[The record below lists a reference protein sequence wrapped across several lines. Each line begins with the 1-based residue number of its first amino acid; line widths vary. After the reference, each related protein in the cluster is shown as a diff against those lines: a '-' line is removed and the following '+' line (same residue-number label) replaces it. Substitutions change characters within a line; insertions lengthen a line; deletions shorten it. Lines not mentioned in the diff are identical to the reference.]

1 MPGFN
6 YTAIDRNGK
15 RVRSSLDA
23 SSIETA
29 KSSLRGAGYTILD
42 IKEQTTLNRDIEIP
56 FLGKP
61 KAKDMAVFCRQFV
74 SILRAGVSVASVLA
88 MLGQQ
93 TSNKK
98 LRAAIREMQADVE
111 KGEALATSMRRH
123 PKIFPAILV
132 NMVSAGEAS
141 GNLEESFRQMELYFE
156 RSKRTKGKVTSA
168 MIYPCVLIVV
178 MIIVLIVMMTKIIP
192 NFLKTFEDM
201 DAELPKLTQG
211 VMAVCEWFKSW
222 WWVPLLVL
230 AALIVGGVLFHRTD
244 KGKHFFGW
252 LARKTPVVGNLTV
265 KTACATFCRTVT
277 GDISVTSGYKLYGM
291 DSSAKADYTTAPTGK
306 IVGKVTGTVAPT
318 YETPKVTTTDGD
330 TYDRYVAIPGTEA
343 DGNTPNLSF
352 HHFNISVTGYRFE
365 LAAPECAL
373 FFIGKFQGDEAAKK
387 YLTSLGFTLKD
398 ENGKQLGEA
407 NYEFTAGK
415 VFPDMPADGEESDSE
430 VVCSGDAYLFEAYLM
445 RSFNKNDTAAYRTK
459 ISATAQATFDNGGKQ
474 DSEPKLWSFEDAW
487 TNPGELDSAQKDIL
501 DKFLKALNIPNP

>member
-74 SILRAGVSVASVLA
+74 SILRAGVSVASVLS

-111 KGEALATSMRRH
+111 KGESLASSMRRH

-132 NMVSAGEAS
+132 NMVAAGESS
-141 GNLEESFRQMELYFE
+141 GNLEESFRQMELYFD
-156 RSKRTKGKVTSA
+156 RSKRTKSKVTSA

-178 MIIVLIVMMTKIIP
+178 MIVVLIVMMTKIIP

-201 DAELPKLTQG
+201 DADLPKITLG

-230 AALIVGGVLFHRTD
+230 LALIVGGVLFHRTD

-265 KTACATFCRTVT
+265 KTACATFCRTMEVLIGSGLTLTDSMDLAASNMGNIYYLEAIRDARGMVAEGTPLRESLVRTGIFPPMVSNLVGVGEET
-277 GDISVTSGYKLYGM
+277 GDLQSMMGKV
-291 DSSAKADYTTAPTGK
+291 ADY
-306 IVGKVTGTVAPT
+306 
-318 YETPKVTTTDGD
+318 
-330 TYDRYVAIPGTEA
+330 YDEEV
-343 DGNTPNLSF
+343 
-352 HHFNISVTGYRFE
+352 
-365 LAAPECAL
+365 
-373 FFIGKFQGDEAAKK
+373 DEATKKLLNLMEPAIIIFMAVFVVIIVLAIYLPMINMTKAFDK
-387 YLTSLGFTLKD
+387 YL
-398 ENGKQLGEA
+398 
-407 NYEFTAGK
+407 
-415 VFPDMPADGEESDSE
+415 
-430 VVCSGDAYLFEAYLM
+430 
-445 RSFNKNDTAAYRTK
+445 
-459 ISATAQATFDNGGKQ
+459 
-474 DSEPKLWSFEDAW
+474 
-487 TNPGELDSAQKDIL
+487 
-501 DKFLKALNIPNP
+501 

>member
-6 YTAIDRNGK
+6 YTAINRNGK

-56 FLGKP
+56 FLGNP

-93 TSNKK
+93 TGNKK

-111 KGEALATSMRRH
+111 KGEALASSMRRH

-156 RSKRTKGKVTSA
+156 RSKRTKSKVTSA

-201 DAELPKLTQG
+201 DAELPKITLG

-230 AALIVGGVLFHRTD
+230 VALIVGGVLFHRTN

-265 KTACATFCRTVT
+265 KTACATFCRTMEVLIGSGLTLTDSMDLAASNMGNIYYLEAIRDARALVAEGTPLRESLVRTGIFPPMVSNLVGVGEET
-277 GDISVTSGYKLYGM
+277 GDLQSMMGKV
-291 DSSAKADYTTAPTGK
+291 ADY
-306 IVGKVTGTVAPT
+306 
-318 YETPKVTTTDGD
+318 
-330 TYDRYVAIPGTEA
+330 YDEEV
-343 DGNTPNLSF
+343 
-352 HHFNISVTGYRFE
+352 
-365 LAAPECAL
+365 
-373 FFIGKFQGDEAAKK
+373 DEATKKLLNLMEPAIIIFMAVFVVIIVLAIYLPMINMTKAFDK
-387 YLTSLGFTLKD
+387 YL
-398 ENGKQLGEA
+398 
-407 NYEFTAGK
+407 
-415 VFPDMPADGEESDSE
+415 
-430 VVCSGDAYLFEAYLM
+430 
-445 RSFNKNDTAAYRTK
+445 
-459 ISATAQATFDNGGKQ
+459 
-474 DSEPKLWSFEDAW
+474 
-487 TNPGELDSAQKDIL
+487 
-501 DKFLKALNIPNP
+501 

>member
-6 YTAIDRNGK
+6 YTAINRNGK
-15 RVRSSLDA
+15 RVHSSLDA

-56 FLGKP
+56 FLGNP

-156 RSKRTKGKVTSA
+156 RSKRTKSKVTSA

-192 NFLKTFEDM
+192 NFLKAFEDM

-230 AALIVGGVLFHRTD
+230 AVLIVGGVLFHRTN

-265 KTACATFCRTVT
+265 KTACATFCRTMEVLIGSGLTLTDSMDLAASNMGNIYYLEAIRDARALVAEGTPLRESLVRTGIFPPMVSNLVGVGEET
-277 GDISVTSGYKLYGM
+277 GDLQSMMGKV
-291 DSSAKADYTTAPTGK
+291 ADY
-306 IVGKVTGTVAPT
+306 
-318 YETPKVTTTDGD
+318 
-330 TYDRYVAIPGTEA
+330 YDEEV
-343 DGNTPNLSF
+343 
-352 HHFNISVTGYRFE
+352 
-365 LAAPECAL
+365 
-373 FFIGKFQGDEAAKK
+373 DEATKKLLNLMEPAIIIFMAVFVVIIVLAIYLPMINMTKAFDK
-387 YLTSLGFTLKD
+387 YL
-398 ENGKQLGEA
+398 
-407 NYEFTAGK
+407 
-415 VFPDMPADGEESDSE
+415 
-430 VVCSGDAYLFEAYLM
+430 
-445 RSFNKNDTAAYRTK
+445 
-459 ISATAQATFDNGGKQ
+459 
-474 DSEPKLWSFEDAW
+474 
-487 TNPGELDSAQKDIL
+487 
-501 DKFLKALNIPNP
+501 

>member
-6 YTAIDRNGK
+6 YTAINRNGK

-56 FLGKP
+56 FLGNP

-88 MLGQQ
+88 MLVQQ

-111 KGEALATSMRRH
+111 KGESLASSMRRH

-156 RSKRTKGKVTSA
+156 RSKRTKSKVTSA

-178 MIIVLIVMMTKIIP
+178 MIVVLIVMMTKIIP

-201 DAELPKLTQG
+201 DAELPKITLG

-230 AALIVGGVLFHRTD
+230 AALIVGGVLFHRTN

-265 KTACATFCRTVT
+265 KTACATFCRTMEVLIGSGLTLTDSMDLAASNMGNIYYLEAIRDARALVAEGTPLRESLVRTGIFPPMVSNLVGVGEET
-277 GDISVTSGYKLYGM
+277 GDLQSMMGKV
-291 DSSAKADYTTAPTGK
+291 ADY
-306 IVGKVTGTVAPT
+306 
-318 YETPKVTTTDGD
+318 
-330 TYDRYVAIPGTEA
+330 YDEEV
-343 DGNTPNLSF
+343 
-352 HHFNISVTGYRFE
+352 
-365 LAAPECAL
+365 
-373 FFIGKFQGDEAAKK
+373 DEATKKLLNLMEPAIIIVMAVFVVIIVLAIYLPMINMTKAFDK
-387 YLTSLGFTLKD
+387 YL
-398 ENGKQLGEA
+398 
-407 NYEFTAGK
+407 
-415 VFPDMPADGEESDSE
+415 
-430 VVCSGDAYLFEAYLM
+430 
-445 RSFNKNDTAAYRTK
+445 
-459 ISATAQATFDNGGKQ
+459 
-474 DSEPKLWSFEDAW
+474 
-487 TNPGELDSAQKDIL
+487 
-501 DKFLKALNIPNP
+501 

>member
-6 YTAIDRNGK
+6 YTAINRNGK

-74 SILRAGVSVASVLA
+74 SILRAGVSVASVLS

-93 TSNKK
+93 TGNKK

-111 KGEALATSMRRH
+111 KGESLATSMRRH

-132 NMVSAGEAS
+132 NMVAAGESS
-141 GNLEESFRQMELYFE
+141 GNLEESFRQMELYFD
-156 RSKRTKGKVTSA
+156 RSKRTKSKVTSA

-178 MIIVLIVMMTKIIP
+178 MIVVLIVMMTKIIP

-211 VMAVCEWFKSW
+211 VMAVCEWFESW

-265 KTACATFCRTVT
+265 KTACATFCRTMEVLIGSGLTLTDSMDLAASNMGNIYYLEAIRDARGMVAEGTPLRESLVRTGIFPPMVSNLVGVGEET
-277 GDISVTSGYKLYGM
+277 GDLQSMMGKV
-291 DSSAKADYTTAPTGK
+291 ADY
-306 IVGKVTGTVAPT
+306 
-318 YETPKVTTTDGD
+318 
-330 TYDRYVAIPGTEA
+330 YDEEV
-343 DGNTPNLSF
+343 
-352 HHFNISVTGYRFE
+352 
-365 LAAPECAL
+365 
-373 FFIGKFQGDEAAKK
+373 DEATKKLLNLMEPAIIIFMAVFVVIIVLAIYLPMINMTKAFDK
-387 YLTSLGFTLKD
+387 YL
-398 ENGKQLGEA
+398 
-407 NYEFTAGK
+407 
-415 VFPDMPADGEESDSE
+415 
-430 VVCSGDAYLFEAYLM
+430 
-445 RSFNKNDTAAYRTK
+445 
-459 ISATAQATFDNGGKQ
+459 
-474 DSEPKLWSFEDAW
+474 
-487 TNPGELDSAQKDIL
+487 
-501 DKFLKALNIPNP
+501 

>member
-6 YTAIDRNGK
+6 YTAINRNGK

-56 FLGKP
+56 FLGNP

-156 RSKRTKGKVTSA
+156 RSKRTKSKVTSA

-201 DAELPKLTQG
+201 DAELPKITLG
-211 VMAVCEWFKSW
+211 VMAVCEWFESW

-230 AALIVGGVLFHRTD
+230 VALIVGGVLFHRTN

-265 KTACATFCRTVT
+265 KTACATFCRTLEVLIGSGLTLTDSMDLAASNMGNIYYLEAIRDARALVAEGTPLRESLVRTGIFPPMVSNLVGVGEET
-277 GDISVTSGYKLYGM
+277 GDLQSMMGKV
-291 DSSAKADYTTAPTGK
+291 ADY
-306 IVGKVTGTVAPT
+306 
-318 YETPKVTTTDGD
+318 
-330 TYDRYVAIPGTEA
+330 YDEEV
-343 DGNTPNLSF
+343 
-352 HHFNISVTGYRFE
+352 
-365 LAAPECAL
+365 
-373 FFIGKFQGDEAAKK
+373 DEATKKLLNLMEPAIIIVMAVFVVIIVLAIYLPMINMTKAFDK
-387 YLTSLGFTLKD
+387 YL
-398 ENGKQLGEA
+398 
-407 NYEFTAGK
+407 
-415 VFPDMPADGEESDSE
+415 
-430 VVCSGDAYLFEAYLM
+430 
-445 RSFNKNDTAAYRTK
+445 
-459 ISATAQATFDNGGKQ
+459 
-474 DSEPKLWSFEDAW
+474 
-487 TNPGELDSAQKDIL
+487 
-501 DKFLKALNIPNP
+501 

>member
-74 SILRAGVSVASVLA
+74 SILRAGVSVASVLS

-93 TSNKK
+93 TGNKK

-111 KGEALATSMRRH
+111 KGESLATSMRRH

-132 NMVSAGEAS
+132 NMVAAGESS
-141 GNLEESFRQMELYFE
+141 GNLEESFRQMELYFD
-156 RSKRTKGKVTSA
+156 RSKRTKSKVTSA

-178 MIIVLIVMMTKIIP
+178 MIVVLIVMMTKIIP

-211 VMAVCEWFKSW
+211 VMAVCEWFESW

-230 AALIVGGVLFHRTD
+230 LALVVGGVLFHRTN
-244 KGKHFFGW
+244 KGRHFFGW

-265 KTACATFCRTVT
+265 KTACATFCRTMEVLIGSGLTLTDSMDLAASNMGNIYYLEAIRDARGMVAEGTPLRESLVRTGIFPPMVSNLVGVGEET
-277 GDISVTSGYKLYGM
+277 GDLQSMMGKV
-291 DSSAKADYTTAPTGK
+291 ADY
-306 IVGKVTGTVAPT
+306 
-318 YETPKVTTTDGD
+318 
-330 TYDRYVAIPGTEA
+330 YDEEV
-343 DGNTPNLSF
+343 
-352 HHFNISVTGYRFE
+352 
-365 LAAPECAL
+365 
-373 FFIGKFQGDEAAKK
+373 DEATKKLLNLMEPAIIIFMAVFVVIIVLAIYLPMINMTKAFDK
-387 YLTSLGFTLKD
+387 YL
-398 ENGKQLGEA
+398 
-407 NYEFTAGK
+407 
-415 VFPDMPADGEESDSE
+415 
-430 VVCSGDAYLFEAYLM
+430 
-445 RSFNKNDTAAYRTK
+445 
-459 ISATAQATFDNGGKQ
+459 
-474 DSEPKLWSFEDAW
+474 
-487 TNPGELDSAQKDIL
+487 
-501 DKFLKALNIPNP
+501 

>member
-74 SILRAGVSVASVLA
+74 SILRAGVSVASVLS

-93 TSNKK
+93 TGNKK

-111 KGEALATSMRRH
+111 KGESLAASMRRH

-132 NMVSAGEAS
+132 NMVAAGESS
-141 GNLEESFRQMELYFE
+141 GNLEESFRQMELYFD
-156 RSKRTKGKVTSA
+156 RSKRTKSKVTSA

-178 MIIVLIVMMTKIIP
+178 MIVVLIVMMTKIIP

-201 DAELPKLTQG
+201 DAELPKITLG

-265 KTACATFCRTVT
+265 KTACATFCRTMEVLIGSGLTLTDSMDLAASNMGNIYYLEAIRDARGMVAEGTPLRESLVRTGIFPPMVSNLVGVGEET
-277 GDISVTSGYKLYGM
+277 GDLQSMMGKV
-291 DSSAKADYTTAPTGK
+291 ADY
-306 IVGKVTGTVAPT
+306 
-318 YETPKVTTTDGD
+318 
-330 TYDRYVAIPGTEA
+330 YDEEV
-343 DGNTPNLSF
+343 
-352 HHFNISVTGYRFE
+352 
-365 LAAPECAL
+365 
-373 FFIGKFQGDEAAKK
+373 DEATKKLLNLMEPAIIIFMAVFVVIIVLAIYLPMINMTKAFDK
-387 YLTSLGFTLKD
+387 YL
-398 ENGKQLGEA
+398 
-407 NYEFTAGK
+407 
-415 VFPDMPADGEESDSE
+415 
-430 VVCSGDAYLFEAYLM
+430 
-445 RSFNKNDTAAYRTK
+445 
-459 ISATAQATFDNGGKQ
+459 
-474 DSEPKLWSFEDAW
+474 
-487 TNPGELDSAQKDIL
+487 
-501 DKFLKALNIPNP
+501 

>member
-6 YTAIDRNGK
+6 YTAINRNGK

-56 FLGKP
+56 FLGNP

-111 KGEALATSMRRH
+111 KGESLATSMRRH

-156 RSKRTKGKVTSA
+156 RSKRTKSKVTSA

-178 MIIVLIVMMTKIIP
+178 MIVVLIVMMTKIIP

-201 DAELPKLTQG
+201 DAELPKITLG

-265 KTACATFCRTVT
+265 KTACATFCRTMEVLIGSGLTLTDSMDLAASNMGNIYYLEAIRDARALVAEGTPLRESLVRTGIFPPMVSNLVGVGEET
-277 GDISVTSGYKLYGM
+277 GDLQSMMGKV
-291 DSSAKADYTTAPTGK
+291 ADY
-306 IVGKVTGTVAPT
+306 
-318 YETPKVTTTDGD
+318 
-330 TYDRYVAIPGTEA
+330 YDEEV
-343 DGNTPNLSF
+343 
-352 HHFNISVTGYRFE
+352 
-365 LAAPECAL
+365 
-373 FFIGKFQGDEAAKK
+373 DEATKKLLNLMEPAIIIFMAGFVLIIVLAIYLPMINMTKAFDK
-387 YLTSLGFTLKD
+387 YL
-398 ENGKQLGEA
+398 
-407 NYEFTAGK
+407 
-415 VFPDMPADGEESDSE
+415 
-430 VVCSGDAYLFEAYLM
+430 
-445 RSFNKNDTAAYRTK
+445 
-459 ISATAQATFDNGGKQ
+459 
-474 DSEPKLWSFEDAW
+474 
-487 TNPGELDSAQKDIL
+487 
-501 DKFLKALNIPNP
+501 

>member
-74 SILRAGVSVASVLA
+74 SILRAGVSVASVLS

-93 TSNKK
+93 TGNKK

-132 NMVSAGEAS
+132 NMVAAGESS
-141 GNLEESFRQMELYFE
+141 GNLEESFRQMELYFD
-156 RSKRTKGKVTSA
+156 RSKRTKSKVTSA

-178 MIIVLIVMMTKIIP
+178 MIVVLIVMMTKIIP

-201 DAELPKLTQG
+201 DAELPKITLG

-265 KTACATFCRTVT
+265 KTACATFCRTMEVLIGSGLTLTDSMDLAASNMGNIYYLEAIRDARGMVAEGTPLRESLVRTGIFPPMVSNLVGVGEET
-277 GDISVTSGYKLYGM
+277 GDLQSMMGKV
-291 DSSAKADYTTAPTGK
+291 ADYYDEEVEEATKKLLNLMEPAIIIFMAVFVVI
-306 IVGKVTGTVAPT
+306 IVL
-318 YETPKVTTTDGD
+318 
-330 TYDRYVAIPGTEA
+330 AIYLPMINMTKA
-343 DGNTPNLSF
+343 FD
-352 HHFNISVTGYRFE
+352 
-365 LAAPECAL
+365 
-373 FFIGKFQGDEAAKK
+373 K
-387 YLTSLGFTLKD
+387 YL
-398 ENGKQLGEA
+398 
-407 NYEFTAGK
+407 
-415 VFPDMPADGEESDSE
+415 
-430 VVCSGDAYLFEAYLM
+430 
-445 RSFNKNDTAAYRTK
+445 
-459 ISATAQATFDNGGKQ
+459 
-474 DSEPKLWSFEDAW
+474 
-487 TNPGELDSAQKDIL
+487 
-501 DKFLKALNIPNP
+501 

>member
-6 YTAIDRNGK
+6 YTAINRNGK

-74 SILRAGVSVASVLA
+74 SILRAGVSVASVLS

-93 TSNKK
+93 TGNKK

-132 NMVSAGEAS
+132 NMVAAGESS
-141 GNLEESFRQMELYFE
+141 GNLEESFRQMELYFD
-156 RSKRTKGKVTSA
+156 RSKRTKSKVTSA

-178 MIIVLIVMMTKIIP
+178 MIVVLIVMMTKIIP

-211 VMAVCEWFKSW
+211 VMAVCEWFESW

-265 KTACATFCRTVT
+265 KTACATFCRTMEVLIGSGLTLTDSMDLAASNMGNIYYLEAIRDARGMVAEGTPLRESLVRTGIFPPMVSNLVGVGEET
-277 GDISVTSGYKLYGM
+277 GDLQSMMGKV
-291 DSSAKADYTTAPTGK
+291 ADY
-306 IVGKVTGTVAPT
+306 
-318 YETPKVTTTDGD
+318 
-330 TYDRYVAIPGTEA
+330 YDEEV
-343 DGNTPNLSF
+343 
-352 HHFNISVTGYRFE
+352 
-365 LAAPECAL
+365 
-373 FFIGKFQGDEAAKK
+373 DEATKKLLNLMEPAIIIVMAVFVVIIVLAIYLPMINMTKAFDK
-387 YLTSLGFTLKD
+387 YL
-398 ENGKQLGEA
+398 
-407 NYEFTAGK
+407 
-415 VFPDMPADGEESDSE
+415 
-430 VVCSGDAYLFEAYLM
+430 
-445 RSFNKNDTAAYRTK
+445 
-459 ISATAQATFDNGGKQ
+459 
-474 DSEPKLWSFEDAW
+474 
-487 TNPGELDSAQKDIL
+487 
-501 DKFLKALNIPNP
+501 

>member
-56 FLGKP
+56 FLGNP

-156 RSKRTKGKVTSA
+156 RSKRTKSKVTSA

-201 DAELPKLTQG
+201 DAELPKITLG

-230 AALIVGGVLFHRTD
+230 AALIVGGVLFHRTN

-265 KTACATFCRTVT
+265 KTACATFCRTMEVLIGSGLTLTDSMDLAASNMGNIYYLEAIRDARALVAEGTPLRESLLRTGIFPPMVSNLVGVGEET
-277 GDISVTSGYKLYGM
+277 GDLQSMMGKV
-291 DSSAKADYTTAPTGK
+291 ADY
-306 IVGKVTGTVAPT
+306 
-318 YETPKVTTTDGD
+318 
-330 TYDRYVAIPGTEA
+330 YDEEV
-343 DGNTPNLSF
+343 
-352 HHFNISVTGYRFE
+352 
-365 LAAPECAL
+365 
-373 FFIGKFQGDEAAKK
+373 DEATKKLLNLMEPAIIIFMAVFVVIIVLAIYLPMINMTKAFDK
-387 YLTSLGFTLKD
+387 YL
-398 ENGKQLGEA
+398 
-407 NYEFTAGK
+407 
-415 VFPDMPADGEESDSE
+415 
-430 VVCSGDAYLFEAYLM
+430 
-445 RSFNKNDTAAYRTK
+445 
-459 ISATAQATFDNGGKQ
+459 
-474 DSEPKLWSFEDAW
+474 
-487 TNPGELDSAQKDIL
+487 
-501 DKFLKALNIPNP
+501 

>member
-6 YTAIDRNGK
+6 YTAINRNGK

-74 SILRAGVSVASVLA
+74 SILRAGVSVASVLS

-93 TSNKK
+93 TGNKK

-111 KGEALATSMRRH
+111 KGESLATSMRRH

-132 NMVSAGEAS
+132 NMVSAGESS
-141 GNLEESFRQMELYFE
+141 GNLEESFRQMELYFD
-156 RSKRTKGKVTSA
+156 RSKRTKSKVTSA

-265 KTACATFCRTVT
+265 KTACATFCRTMEVLIGSGLTLTDSMDLAASNMGNIYYLEAIRDARGMVAEGTPLRESLVRTGIFPPMVSNLVGVGEET
-277 GDISVTSGYKLYGM
+277 GDLQSMMGKV
-291 DSSAKADYTTAPTGK
+291 ADY
-306 IVGKVTGTVAPT
+306 
-318 YETPKVTTTDGD
+318 
-330 TYDRYVAIPGTEA
+330 YDEEV
-343 DGNTPNLSF
+343 
-352 HHFNISVTGYRFE
+352 
-365 LAAPECAL
+365 
-373 FFIGKFQGDEAAKK
+373 DEATKKLLNLMEPAIIIFMAVFVVIIVLAIYLPMINMTKAFDK
-387 YLTSLGFTLKD
+387 YL
-398 ENGKQLGEA
+398 
-407 NYEFTAGK
+407 
-415 VFPDMPADGEESDSE
+415 
-430 VVCSGDAYLFEAYLM
+430 
-445 RSFNKNDTAAYRTK
+445 
-459 ISATAQATFDNGGKQ
+459 
-474 DSEPKLWSFEDAW
+474 
-487 TNPGELDSAQKDIL
+487 
-501 DKFLKALNIPNP
+501 

>member
-6 YTAIDRNGK
+6 YTAINRNGK

-56 FLGKP
+56 FLGNP

-74 SILRAGVSVASVLA
+74 SILRAGVSVASVLS

-93 TSNKK
+93 TGNKK

-132 NMVSAGEAS
+132 NMVAAGESS
-141 GNLEESFRQMELYFE
+141 GNLEESFRQMELYFD
-156 RSKRTKGKVTSA
+156 RSKRTKSKVTSA

-178 MIIVLIVMMTKIIP
+178 MIVVLIVMMTKIIP

-201 DAELPKLTQG
+201 DAELPKITLG

-265 KTACATFCRTVT
+265 KTACATFCRTMEVLIGSGLTLTDSMDLAASNMGNIYYLEAIRDARGMVAEGTPLRESLVRTGIFPPMVSNLVGVGEET
-277 GDISVTSGYKLYGM
+277 GDLQSMMGKV
-291 DSSAKADYTTAPTGK
+291 ADY
-306 IVGKVTGTVAPT
+306 
-318 YETPKVTTTDGD
+318 
-330 TYDRYVAIPGTEA
+330 YDEEV
-343 DGNTPNLSF
+343 
-352 HHFNISVTGYRFE
+352 
-365 LAAPECAL
+365 
-373 FFIGKFQGDEAAKK
+373 DEATKKLLNLMEPAIIIVMAVFVVIIVLAIYLPMINMTKAFDK
-387 YLTSLGFTLKD
+387 YL
-398 ENGKQLGEA
+398 
-407 NYEFTAGK
+407 
-415 VFPDMPADGEESDSE
+415 
-430 VVCSGDAYLFEAYLM
+430 
-445 RSFNKNDTAAYRTK
+445 
-459 ISATAQATFDNGGKQ
+459 
-474 DSEPKLWSFEDAW
+474 
-487 TNPGELDSAQKDIL
+487 
-501 DKFLKALNIPNP
+501 

>member
-74 SILRAGVSVASVLA
+74 SILRAGVSVASVLS

-93 TSNKK
+93 TGNKK

-111 KGEALATSMRRH
+111 KGESLASSMRRH

-132 NMVSAGEAS
+132 NMVSAGESS
-141 GNLEESFRQMELYFE
+141 GNLEDSFRQMELYFD
-156 RSKRTKGKVTSA
+156 RSKRTKSKVTSA

-178 MIIVLIVMMTKIIP
+178 MIVVLIVMMTKIIP
-192 NFLKTFEDM
+192 NFLKTFEEM

-211 VMAVCEWFKSW
+211 VMAVCEWFESW

-265 KTACATFCRTVT
+265 KTACATFCRTMEVLIGSGLTLTDSMDLAASNMGNIYYLEAIRDARGMVAEGTPLRESLVRTGIFPPMVSNLVGVGEET
-277 GDISVTSGYKLYGM
+277 GDLQSMMGKV
-291 DSSAKADYTTAPTGK
+291 ADY
-306 IVGKVTGTVAPT
+306 
-318 YETPKVTTTDGD
+318 
-330 TYDRYVAIPGTEA
+330 YDEEV
-343 DGNTPNLSF
+343 
-352 HHFNISVTGYRFE
+352 
-365 LAAPECAL
+365 
-373 FFIGKFQGDEAAKK
+373 DEATKKLLNLMEPAIIIFMAVFVVIIVLAIYLPMINMTKAFDK
-387 YLTSLGFTLKD
+387 YL
-398 ENGKQLGEA
+398 
-407 NYEFTAGK
+407 
-415 VFPDMPADGEESDSE
+415 
-430 VVCSGDAYLFEAYLM
+430 
-445 RSFNKNDTAAYRTK
+445 
-459 ISATAQATFDNGGKQ
+459 
-474 DSEPKLWSFEDAW
+474 
-487 TNPGELDSAQKDIL
+487 
-501 DKFLKALNIPNP
+501 

>member
-29 KSSLRGAGYTILD
+29 KSSLRGAGYTILE

-56 FLGKP
+56 FLGNP

-93 TSNKK
+93 TGNKK

-111 KGEALATSMRRH
+111 KGESLAASMRRH

-132 NMVSAGEAS
+132 NMVAAGEAS
-141 GNLEESFRQMELYFE
+141 GNLEESFRQMELYFD
-156 RSKRTKGKVTSA
+156 RSKRTKSKVTSA

-178 MIIVLIVMMTKIIP
+178 MIVVLIVMMTKIIP

-201 DAELPKLTQG
+201 DAELPKLTRG
-211 VMAVCEWFKSW
+211 VMALCEWFESW

-230 AALIVGGVLFHRTD
+230 VALIVGGVLFHRTD

-265 KTACATFCRTVT
+265 KTACATFCRTMEVLIGSGLTLTDSMDLAASNMGNIYYQEAIRDARALVAEGTPLRESLLRTGLFPPMVSNLVGVGEET
-277 GDISVTSGYKLYGM
+277 GDLQSMMGKV
-291 DSSAKADYTTAPTGK
+291 ADYYDEEVEEATKKLLNLMEPAIIIFMAVFVVI
-306 IVGKVTGTVAPT
+306 IVL
-318 YETPKVTTTDGD
+318 
-330 TYDRYVAIPGTEA
+330 AIYLPMINMTKA
-343 DGNTPNLSF
+343 FD
-352 HHFNISVTGYRFE
+352 
-365 LAAPECAL
+365 
-373 FFIGKFQGDEAAKK
+373 K
-387 YLTSLGFTLKD
+387 YL
-398 ENGKQLGEA
+398 
-407 NYEFTAGK
+407 
-415 VFPDMPADGEESDSE
+415 
-430 VVCSGDAYLFEAYLM
+430 
-445 RSFNKNDTAAYRTK
+445 
-459 ISATAQATFDNGGKQ
+459 
-474 DSEPKLWSFEDAW
+474 
-487 TNPGELDSAQKDIL
+487 
-501 DKFLKALNIPNP
+501 

>member
-6 YTAIDRNGK
+6 YTAINRNGK

-56 FLGKP
+56 FLGNP

-88 MLGQQ
+88 MMGQQ
-93 TSNKK
+93 TGNKK

-111 KGEALATSMRRH
+111 KGETLASSMRRH

-132 NMVSAGEAS
+132 NMVAAGEAS

-156 RSKRTKGKVTSA
+156 RSKRTKSKVTSA

-192 NFLKTFEDM
+192 NFLKAFEEM
-201 DAELPKLTQG
+201 DAKLPKLTQG
-211 VMAVCEWFKSW
+211 VMAVCEWFESW

-230 AALIVGGVLFHRTD
+230 VALIVGGVLFHRTD

-265 KTACATFCRTVT
+265 KTACATFCRTMEVLIGSGLTLTDSMDLAASNMGNIYYLEAIRDARALVAEGTPLRESLVRTGIFPPMVSNLVGVGEET
-277 GDISVTSGYKLYGM
+277 GDLQSMMGKV
-291 DSSAKADYTTAPTGK
+291 ADY
-306 IVGKVTGTVAPT
+306 
-318 YETPKVTTTDGD
+318 
-330 TYDRYVAIPGTEA
+330 YDEEV
-343 DGNTPNLSF
+343 
-352 HHFNISVTGYRFE
+352 
-365 LAAPECAL
+365 
-373 FFIGKFQGDEAAKK
+373 DEATKKLLNLMEPAIIIFMAVFVVIIVLAIYLPMINMTKAFDK
-387 YLTSLGFTLKD
+387 YL
-398 ENGKQLGEA
+398 
-407 NYEFTAGK
+407 
-415 VFPDMPADGEESDSE
+415 
-430 VVCSGDAYLFEAYLM
+430 
-445 RSFNKNDTAAYRTK
+445 
-459 ISATAQATFDNGGKQ
+459 
-474 DSEPKLWSFEDAW
+474 
-487 TNPGELDSAQKDIL
+487 
-501 DKFLKALNIPNP
+501 

>member
-6 YTAIDRNGK
+6 YTAINRNGK

-56 FLGKP
+56 FLGNP

-74 SILRAGVSVASVLA
+74 SILRAGVSVASVLS

-93 TSNKK
+93 TGNKK

-111 KGEALATSMRRH
+111 KGESLATSMRRH

-132 NMVSAGEAS
+132 NMVAAGESS

-156 RSKRTKGKVTSA
+156 RSKRTKSKVTSA

-178 MIIVLIVMMTKIIP
+178 MIVVLIVMMTKIIP

-211 VMAVCEWFKSW
+211 VMAVCEWFESW

-230 AALIVGGVLFHRTD
+230 VALIVGGVLFHRTD

-265 KTACATFCRTVT
+265 KTACATFCRTMEVLIGSGLTLTDSMDLAASNMGNIYYLEAIRDARGMVAEGTPLRESLVRTGIFPPMVSNLVGVGEET
-277 GDISVTSGYKLYGM
+277 GDLQSMMGKV
-291 DSSAKADYTTAPTGK
+291 ADY
-306 IVGKVTGTVAPT
+306 
-318 YETPKVTTTDGD
+318 
-330 TYDRYVAIPGTEA
+330 YDEEV
-343 DGNTPNLSF
+343 
-352 HHFNISVTGYRFE
+352 
-365 LAAPECAL
+365 
-373 FFIGKFQGDEAAKK
+373 DEATKKLLNLMEPAIIIFMAVFVVIIVLAIYLPMINMTKAFDK
-387 YLTSLGFTLKD
+387 YL
-398 ENGKQLGEA
+398 
-407 NYEFTAGK
+407 
-415 VFPDMPADGEESDSE
+415 
-430 VVCSGDAYLFEAYLM
+430 
-445 RSFNKNDTAAYRTK
+445 
-459 ISATAQATFDNGGKQ
+459 
-474 DSEPKLWSFEDAW
+474 
-487 TNPGELDSAQKDIL
+487 
-501 DKFLKALNIPNP
+501 

>member
-74 SILRAGVSVASVLA
+74 SILRAGVSVASVLS

-93 TSNKK
+93 TGNKK

-111 KGEALATSMRRH
+111 KGESLATSMRRH

-132 NMVSAGEAS
+132 NMVAAGESS

-156 RSKRTKGKVTSA
+156 RSKRTKSKVTSA

-201 DAELPKLTQG
+201 DAELPKITQG
-211 VMAVCEWFKSW
+211 VMAVCEWFKVW

-230 AALIVGGVLFHRTD
+230 AALVVGGVLFHRTN
-244 KGKHFFGW
+244 KGRHFFGW

-265 KTACATFCRTVT
+265 KTACATFCRTMEVLIGSGLTLTDSMDLAASNMGNIYYLEAIRDARALVAEGTPLRESLVRTGIFPPMVSNLVGVGEET
-277 GDISVTSGYKLYGM
+277 GDLQSMMGKV
-291 DSSAKADYTTAPTGK
+291 ADY
-306 IVGKVTGTVAPT
+306 
-318 YETPKVTTTDGD
+318 
-330 TYDRYVAIPGTEA
+330 YDEEV
-343 DGNTPNLSF
+343 
-352 HHFNISVTGYRFE
+352 
-365 LAAPECAL
+365 
-373 FFIGKFQGDEAAKK
+373 DEATKKLLNLMEPAIIIFMAVFVVIIVLAIYLPMINMTKAFDK
-387 YLTSLGFTLKD
+387 YL
-398 ENGKQLGEA
+398 
-407 NYEFTAGK
+407 
-415 VFPDMPADGEESDSE
+415 
-430 VVCSGDAYLFEAYLM
+430 
-445 RSFNKNDTAAYRTK
+445 
-459 ISATAQATFDNGGKQ
+459 
-474 DSEPKLWSFEDAW
+474 
-487 TNPGELDSAQKDIL
+487 
-501 DKFLKALNIPNP
+501 

>member
-6 YTAIDRNGK
+6 YTAINRNGK

-74 SILRAGVSVASVLA
+74 SILRAGVSVASVLS

-93 TSNKK
+93 TGNKK

-141 GNLEESFRQMELYFE
+141 GNLEESFRQMELYFD
-156 RSKRTKGKVTSA
+156 RSKRTKSKVTSA

-178 MIIVLIVMMTKIIP
+178 MIVVLIVMMTKIIP

-201 DAELPKLTQG
+201 DAELPKITLG

-230 AALIVGGVLFHRTD
+230 AALIVGGVLFHRTN
-244 KGKHFFGW
+244 KGRHFFGW

-265 KTACATFCRTVT
+265 KTACATFCRTMEVLIGSGLTLTDSMDLAASNMGNIYYLEAIRDARGMVAEGTPLRESLVRTGIFPPMVSNLVGVGEET
-277 GDISVTSGYKLYGM
+277 GDLQSMMGKV
-291 DSSAKADYTTAPTGK
+291 ADYYDEEVEEATKKLLNLMEPAIIIFMAVFVVI
-306 IVGKVTGTVAPT
+306 IVL
-318 YETPKVTTTDGD
+318 
-330 TYDRYVAIPGTEA
+330 AIYLPMINMTKA
-343 DGNTPNLSF
+343 FD
-352 HHFNISVTGYRFE
+352 
-365 LAAPECAL
+365 
-373 FFIGKFQGDEAAKK
+373 K
-387 YLTSLGFTLKD
+387 YL
-398 ENGKQLGEA
+398 
-407 NYEFTAGK
+407 
-415 VFPDMPADGEESDSE
+415 
-430 VVCSGDAYLFEAYLM
+430 
-445 RSFNKNDTAAYRTK
+445 
-459 ISATAQATFDNGGKQ
+459 
-474 DSEPKLWSFEDAW
+474 
-487 TNPGELDSAQKDIL
+487 
-501 DKFLKALNIPNP
+501 

>member
-6 YTAIDRNGK
+6 YTAINRNGK

-74 SILRAGVSVASVLA
+74 SILRAGVSVASVLS

-93 TSNKK
+93 TGNKK

-111 KGEALATSMRRH
+111 KGEALASSMRRH

-132 NMVSAGEAS
+132 NMVAAGESS

-156 RSKRTKGKVTSA
+156 RSKRTKSKVTSA

-178 MIIVLIVMMTKIIP
+178 MIVVLIVMMTKIIP

-211 VMAVCEWFKSW
+211 VMAVCEWFESW

-230 AALIVGGVLFHRTD
+230 VALVVGGILFHRTN
-244 KGKHFFGW
+244 KGRHFFGW
-252 LARKTPVVGNLTV
+252 LARKAPVVGNLTV
-265 KTACATFCRTVT
+265 KTACATFCRTMEVLIGSGLTLTDSMDLAASNMGNIYYLEAIRDARGMVAEGTPLRESLVRTGIFPPMVSNLVGVGEET
-277 GDISVTSGYKLYGM
+277 GDLQSMMGKV
-291 DSSAKADYTTAPTGK
+291 ADY
-306 IVGKVTGTVAPT
+306 
-318 YETPKVTTTDGD
+318 
-330 TYDRYVAIPGTEA
+330 YDEEV
-343 DGNTPNLSF
+343 
-352 HHFNISVTGYRFE
+352 
-365 LAAPECAL
+365 
-373 FFIGKFQGDEAAKK
+373 DEATKKLLNLMEPAIIIFMAVFVVIIVLAIYLPMINMTKAFDK
-387 YLTSLGFTLKD
+387 YL
-398 ENGKQLGEA
+398 
-407 NYEFTAGK
+407 
-415 VFPDMPADGEESDSE
+415 
-430 VVCSGDAYLFEAYLM
+430 
-445 RSFNKNDTAAYRTK
+445 
-459 ISATAQATFDNGGKQ
+459 
-474 DSEPKLWSFEDAW
+474 
-487 TNPGELDSAQKDIL
+487 
-501 DKFLKALNIPNP
+501 

>member
-6 YTAIDRNGK
+6 YTAINRNGK

-56 FLGKP
+56 FLGNP

-111 KGEALATSMRRH
+111 KGESLATSMRRH

-156 RSKRTKGKVTSA
+156 RSKRTKSKVTSA

-178 MIIVLIVMMTKIIP
+178 MIVVLIVMMTKIIP

-201 DAELPKLTQG
+201 DAELPKLTLG

-230 AALIVGGVLFHRTD
+230 VALIVGGVLFHRTD

-265 KTACATFCRTVT
+265 KTACATFCRTMEVLIGSGLTLTDSMDLAASNMGNIYYLEAIRDARALVAEGTPLRESLVRTGIFPPMVSNLVGVGEET
-277 GDISVTSGYKLYGM
+277 GDLQSMMGKV
-291 DSSAKADYTTAPTGK
+291 ADYYDEEVEEATKKLLNLMEPAIIIFMAVFVVI
-306 IVGKVTGTVAPT
+306 IVL
-318 YETPKVTTTDGD
+318 
-330 TYDRYVAIPGTEA
+330 AIYLPMINMTKA
-343 DGNTPNLSF
+343 FD
-352 HHFNISVTGYRFE
+352 
-365 LAAPECAL
+365 
-373 FFIGKFQGDEAAKK
+373 K
-387 YLTSLGFTLKD
+387 YL
-398 ENGKQLGEA
+398 
-407 NYEFTAGK
+407 
-415 VFPDMPADGEESDSE
+415 
-430 VVCSGDAYLFEAYLM
+430 
-445 RSFNKNDTAAYRTK
+445 
-459 ISATAQATFDNGGKQ
+459 
-474 DSEPKLWSFEDAW
+474 
-487 TNPGELDSAQKDIL
+487 
-501 DKFLKALNIPNP
+501 

>member
-56 FLGKP
+56 FLGNP

-74 SILRAGVSVASVLA
+74 SILRAGVSVASVLS

-93 TSNKK
+93 TGNKK

-132 NMVSAGEAS
+132 NMVAAGESS

-156 RSKRTKGKVTSA
+156 RSKRTKSKVTSA

-192 NFLKTFEDM
+192 NFLKTFEEV
-201 DAELPKLTQG
+201 DAELPKITLG

-230 AALIVGGVLFHRTD
+230 AALIVGGVLFHRTN

-265 KTACATFCRTVT
+265 KTACATFCRTMEVLIGSGLTLTDSMDLAASNMGNIYYLEAIRDARGMVTEGTPLRESLVRTGIFPPMVSNLVGVGEET
-277 GDISVTSGYKLYGM
+277 GDLQSMMGKV
-291 DSSAKADYTTAPTGK
+291 ADY
-306 IVGKVTGTVAPT
+306 
-318 YETPKVTTTDGD
+318 
-330 TYDRYVAIPGTEA
+330 YDEEV
-343 DGNTPNLSF
+343 
-352 HHFNISVTGYRFE
+352 
-365 LAAPECAL
+365 
-373 FFIGKFQGDEAAKK
+373 DEATKKLLNLMEPAIIIVMAVFVVIIVLAIYLPMINMTKAFDK
-387 YLTSLGFTLKD
+387 YL
-398 ENGKQLGEA
+398 
-407 NYEFTAGK
+407 
-415 VFPDMPADGEESDSE
+415 
-430 VVCSGDAYLFEAYLM
+430 
-445 RSFNKNDTAAYRTK
+445 
-459 ISATAQATFDNGGKQ
+459 
-474 DSEPKLWSFEDAW
+474 
-487 TNPGELDSAQKDIL
+487 
-501 DKFLKALNIPNP
+501 

>member
-6 YTAIDRNGK
+6 YTAINRNGK

-56 FLGKP
+56 FLGNP

-111 KGEALATSMRRH
+111 KGESLATSMRRH

-156 RSKRTKGKVTSA
+156 RSKRTKSKVTSA

-230 AALIVGGVLFHRTD
+230 AALIVGGVLFHRTN

-265 KTACATFCRTVT
+265 KTACATFCRTMEVLIGSGLTLTDSMDLAASNMGNIYYLEAIRDARALVAEGTPLRESLVRTGIFPPMVSNLVGVGEET
-277 GDISVTSGYKLYGM
+277 GDLQSMMGKV
-291 DSSAKADYTTAPTGK
+291 ADYYDEEVEEATKKLLNLMEPAIIIFMAVFVVI
-306 IVGKVTGTVAPT
+306 IVL
-318 YETPKVTTTDGD
+318 
-330 TYDRYVAIPGTEA
+330 AIYLPMINMTKA
-343 DGNTPNLSF
+343 FD
-352 HHFNISVTGYRFE
+352 
-365 LAAPECAL
+365 
-373 FFIGKFQGDEAAKK
+373 K
-387 YLTSLGFTLKD
+387 YL
-398 ENGKQLGEA
+398 
-407 NYEFTAGK
+407 
-415 VFPDMPADGEESDSE
+415 
-430 VVCSGDAYLFEAYLM
+430 
-445 RSFNKNDTAAYRTK
+445 
-459 ISATAQATFDNGGKQ
+459 
-474 DSEPKLWSFEDAW
+474 
-487 TNPGELDSAQKDIL
+487 
-501 DKFLKALNIPNP
+501 

>member
-6 YTAIDRNGK
+6 YTAINRNGK

-56 FLGKP
+56 FLGNP

-111 KGEALATSMRRH
+111 KGESLATSMRRH

-156 RSKRTKGKVTSA
+156 RSKRTKSKVTSA

-178 MIIVLIVMMTKIIP
+178 MIVVLIVMMTKIIP

-201 DAELPKLTQG
+201 DAELPKITLG

-265 KTACATFCRTVT
+265 KTACATFCRTMEVLIGSGLTLTDSMDLAASNMGNIYYLEAIRDARALVAEGTPLRESLLRTGIFPPMVSNLVGVGEET
-277 GDISVTSGYKLYGM
+277 GDLQSMMGKV
-291 DSSAKADYTTAPTGK
+291 ADY
-306 IVGKVTGTVAPT
+306 
-318 YETPKVTTTDGD
+318 
-330 TYDRYVAIPGTEA
+330 YDEEV
-343 DGNTPNLSF
+343 
-352 HHFNISVTGYRFE
+352 
-365 LAAPECAL
+365 
-373 FFIGKFQGDEAAKK
+373 DEATKKLLNLMEPAIIIVMAVFVVIIVLAIYLPMINMTKAFDK
-387 YLTSLGFTLKD
+387 YL
-398 ENGKQLGEA
+398 
-407 NYEFTAGK
+407 
-415 VFPDMPADGEESDSE
+415 
-430 VVCSGDAYLFEAYLM
+430 
-445 RSFNKNDTAAYRTK
+445 
-459 ISATAQATFDNGGKQ
+459 
-474 DSEPKLWSFEDAW
+474 
-487 TNPGELDSAQKDIL
+487 
-501 DKFLKALNIPNP
+501 

>member
-6 YTAIDRNGK
+6 YTAINRNGK

-56 FLGKP
+56 FLGNP

-111 KGEALATSMRRH
+111 KGESLASSMRRH

-156 RSKRTKGKVTSA
+156 RSKRTKSKVTSA

-201 DAELPKLTQG
+201 DAELPKITQG

-230 AALIVGGVLFHRTD
+230 AALIVGGVLFHRTN

-265 KTACATFCRTVT
+265 KTACATFCRTMEVLIGSGLTLTDSMDLAASNMGNIYYLEAIRDARALVAEGTPLRESLVRTGIFPPMVSNLVGVGEET
-277 GDISVTSGYKLYGM
+277 GDLQSMMGKV
-291 DSSAKADYTTAPTGK
+291 ADY
-306 IVGKVTGTVAPT
+306 
-318 YETPKVTTTDGD
+318 
-330 TYDRYVAIPGTEA
+330 YDEEV
-343 DGNTPNLSF
+343 
-352 HHFNISVTGYRFE
+352 
-365 LAAPECAL
+365 
-373 FFIGKFQGDEAAKK
+373 DEATKKLLNLMEPAIIIFMAVFVVIIVLAIYLPMINMTKAFDK
-387 YLTSLGFTLKD
+387 YL
-398 ENGKQLGEA
+398 
-407 NYEFTAGK
+407 
-415 VFPDMPADGEESDSE
+415 
-430 VVCSGDAYLFEAYLM
+430 
-445 RSFNKNDTAAYRTK
+445 
-459 ISATAQATFDNGGKQ
+459 
-474 DSEPKLWSFEDAW
+474 
-487 TNPGELDSAQKDIL
+487 
-501 DKFLKALNIPNP
+501 

>member
-6 YTAIDRNGK
+6 YTAINRNGK
-15 RVRSSLDA
+15 RVHSSLDA

-56 FLGKP
+56 FLGNP

-93 TSNKK
+93 TGNKK

-111 KGEALATSMRRH
+111 KGEALASSMRRH

-156 RSKRTKGKVTSA
+156 RSKRTKSKVTSA

-192 NFLKTFEDM
+192 NFLKAFEDM

-230 AALIVGGVLFHRTD
+230 AVLIVGGVLFHRTN

-265 KTACATFCRTVT
+265 KTACATFCRTMEVLIGSGLTLTDSMDLAASNMGNIYYLEAIRDARALVAEGTPLRESLVRTGIFPPMVSNLVGVGEET
-277 GDISVTSGYKLYGM
+277 GDLQSMMGKV
-291 DSSAKADYTTAPTGK
+291 ADY
-306 IVGKVTGTVAPT
+306 
-318 YETPKVTTTDGD
+318 
-330 TYDRYVAIPGTEA
+330 YDEEV
-343 DGNTPNLSF
+343 
-352 HHFNISVTGYRFE
+352 
-365 LAAPECAL
+365 
-373 FFIGKFQGDEAAKK
+373 DEATKKLLNLMEPAIIIFMAVFVVIIVLAIYLPMINMTKAFDK
-387 YLTSLGFTLKD
+387 YL
-398 ENGKQLGEA
+398 
-407 NYEFTAGK
+407 
-415 VFPDMPADGEESDSE
+415 
-430 VVCSGDAYLFEAYLM
+430 
-445 RSFNKNDTAAYRTK
+445 
-459 ISATAQATFDNGGKQ
+459 
-474 DSEPKLWSFEDAW
+474 
-487 TNPGELDSAQKDIL
+487 
-501 DKFLKALNIPNP
+501 

>member
-56 FLGKP
+56 FLGNP

-93 TSNKK
+93 TGNKK

-111 KGEALATSMRRH
+111 KGESLAASMRRH

-132 NMVSAGEAS
+132 NMVAAGEAS
-141 GNLEESFRQMELYFE
+141 GNLEESFRQMELYFD
-156 RSKRTKGKVTSA
+156 RSKSTKSKVTSA

-178 MIIVLIVMMTKIIP
+178 MIVVLIVMMTKIIP

-201 DAELPKLTQG
+201 DAELPKLTRG
-211 VMAVCEWFKSW
+211 VMAVCEWFESW

-230 AALIVGGVLFHRTD
+230 VALIVGGVLFHRTD

-265 KTACATFCRTVT
+265 KTACATFCRTMEVLIGSGLTLTDSMDLAASNMGNIYYLEAIRDARALVAEGTPLRESLLRTGLFPPMVSNLVGVGEET
-277 GDISVTSGYKLYGM
+277 GDLQSMMGKV
-291 DSSAKADYTTAPTGK
+291 ADYYDEEVEEATKKLLNLMEPAIIIFMAVFVVI
-306 IVGKVTGTVAPT
+306 IVL
-318 YETPKVTTTDGD
+318 
-330 TYDRYVAIPGTEA
+330 AIYLPMINMTKA
-343 DGNTPNLSF
+343 FD
-352 HHFNISVTGYRFE
+352 
-365 LAAPECAL
+365 
-373 FFIGKFQGDEAAKK
+373 K
-387 YLTSLGFTLKD
+387 YL
-398 ENGKQLGEA
+398 
-407 NYEFTAGK
+407 
-415 VFPDMPADGEESDSE
+415 
-430 VVCSGDAYLFEAYLM
+430 
-445 RSFNKNDTAAYRTK
+445 
-459 ISATAQATFDNGGKQ
+459 
-474 DSEPKLWSFEDAW
+474 
-487 TNPGELDSAQKDIL
+487 
-501 DKFLKALNIPNP
+501 

>member
-15 RVRSSLDA
+15 RVCSSLDA

-74 SILRAGVSVASVLA
+74 SILRAGVSVASVLS

-93 TSNKK
+93 TGNKK

-132 NMVSAGEAS
+132 NMVSAGESS
-141 GNLEESFRQMELYFE
+141 GNLEESFRQMELYFD
-156 RSKRTKGKVTSA
+156 RSKRTKSKVTSA

-178 MIIVLIVMMTKIIP
+178 MIVVLIVMMTKIIP

-201 DAELPKLTQG
+201 DADLPKITLG

-230 AALIVGGVLFHRTD
+230 VALIVGGVLFHRTD

-265 KTACATFCRTVT
+265 KTACATFCRTMEVLIGSGLTLTDSMDLAASNMGNIYYLEAIRDARGMVAEGTPLRESLVRTGIFPPMVSNLVGVGEET
-277 GDISVTSGYKLYGM
+277 GDLQSMMGKV
-291 DSSAKADYTTAPTGK
+291 ADYYDEEVEEATKKLLNLMEPAIIIFMAVFVVI
-306 IVGKVTGTVAPT
+306 IVL
-318 YETPKVTTTDGD
+318 
-330 TYDRYVAIPGTEA
+330 AIYLPMINMTKA
-343 DGNTPNLSF
+343 FD
-352 HHFNISVTGYRFE
+352 
-365 LAAPECAL
+365 
-373 FFIGKFQGDEAAKK
+373 K
-387 YLTSLGFTLKD
+387 YL
-398 ENGKQLGEA
+398 
-407 NYEFTAGK
+407 
-415 VFPDMPADGEESDSE
+415 
-430 VVCSGDAYLFEAYLM
+430 
-445 RSFNKNDTAAYRTK
+445 
-459 ISATAQATFDNGGKQ
+459 
-474 DSEPKLWSFEDAW
+474 
-487 TNPGELDSAQKDIL
+487 
-501 DKFLKALNIPNP
+501 

>member
-6 YTAIDRNGK
+6 YTAINRNGK

-56 FLGKP
+56 FLGNP

-111 KGEALATSMRRH
+111 KGESLATSMRRH

-156 RSKRTKGKVTSA
+156 RSKRTKSKVTSA

-178 MIIVLIVMMTKIIP
+178 MIVVLIVMMTKIIP

-201 DAELPKLTQG
+201 DAELPKITQG
-211 VMAVCEWFKSW
+211 VMAVCEWFESW

-265 KTACATFCRTVT
+265 KTACATFCRTMEVLIGSGLTLTDSMDLAASNMGNIYYLEAIRDARALVAEGTPLRESLVRTGIFPPMVSNLVGVGEET
-277 GDISVTSGYKLYGM
+277 GDLQSMMGKV
-291 DSSAKADYTTAPTGK
+291 ADY
-306 IVGKVTGTVAPT
+306 
-318 YETPKVTTTDGD
+318 
-330 TYDRYVAIPGTEA
+330 YDEEV
-343 DGNTPNLSF
+343 
-352 HHFNISVTGYRFE
+352 
-365 LAAPECAL
+365 
-373 FFIGKFQGDEAAKK
+373 DEATKKLLNLMEPAIIIFMAVFVVIIVLAIYLPMINMTKAFDK
-387 YLTSLGFTLKD
+387 YL
-398 ENGKQLGEA
+398 
-407 NYEFTAGK
+407 
-415 VFPDMPADGEESDSE
+415 
-430 VVCSGDAYLFEAYLM
+430 
-445 RSFNKNDTAAYRTK
+445 
-459 ISATAQATFDNGGKQ
+459 
-474 DSEPKLWSFEDAW
+474 
-487 TNPGELDSAQKDIL
+487 
-501 DKFLKALNIPNP
+501 

>member
-6 YTAIDRNGK
+6 YTAINRNGK

-56 FLGKP
+56 FLGNP

-156 RSKRTKGKVTSA
+156 RSKRTKSKVTSA

-201 DAELPKLTQG
+201 DAELPKITLG

-222 WWVPLLVL
+222 WWVLLLVL
-230 AALIVGGVLFHRTD
+230 VALIVGGVLFHRTN

-265 KTACATFCRTVT
+265 KTACATFCRTMEVLIGSGLTLTDSMDLAASNMGNIYYLEAIRDARALVAEGTPLRESLVRTGIFPPMVSNLVGVGEET
-277 GDISVTSGYKLYGM
+277 GDLQSMMGKV
-291 DSSAKADYTTAPTGK
+291 ADY
-306 IVGKVTGTVAPT
+306 
-318 YETPKVTTTDGD
+318 
-330 TYDRYVAIPGTEA
+330 YDEEV
-343 DGNTPNLSF
+343 
-352 HHFNISVTGYRFE
+352 
-365 LAAPECAL
+365 
-373 FFIGKFQGDEAAKK
+373 DEATKKLLNLMEPAIIIFMAVFVVIIVLAIYLPMINMTKAFDK
-387 YLTSLGFTLKD
+387 YL
-398 ENGKQLGEA
+398 
-407 NYEFTAGK
+407 
-415 VFPDMPADGEESDSE
+415 
-430 VVCSGDAYLFEAYLM
+430 
-445 RSFNKNDTAAYRTK
+445 
-459 ISATAQATFDNGGKQ
+459 
-474 DSEPKLWSFEDAW
+474 
-487 TNPGELDSAQKDIL
+487 
-501 DKFLKALNIPNP
+501 

>member
-74 SILRAGVSVASVLA
+74 SILRAGVSVASVLS

-93 TSNKK
+93 TGNKK

-111 KGEALATSMRRH
+111 KGESLATSMRRH

-141 GNLEESFRQMELYFE
+141 GNLEESFRQMELYFD
-156 RSKRTKGKVTSA
+156 RSKRTKSKVTSA

-178 MIIVLIVMMTKIIP
+178 MIVVLIVMMTKIIP
-192 NFLKTFEDM
+192 NFLKTFEEM

-211 VMAVCEWFKSW
+211 VMAVCEWFESW

-265 KTACATFCRTVT
+265 KTACATFCRTMEVLIGSGLTLTDSMDLAASNMGNIYYLEAIRDARGMVAEGTPLRESLVRTGIFPPMVSNLVGVGEET
-277 GDISVTSGYKLYGM
+277 GDLQSMMGKV
-291 DSSAKADYTTAPTGK
+291 ADY
-306 IVGKVTGTVAPT
+306 
-318 YETPKVTTTDGD
+318 
-330 TYDRYVAIPGTEA
+330 YDEEV
-343 DGNTPNLSF
+343 
-352 HHFNISVTGYRFE
+352 
-365 LAAPECAL
+365 
-373 FFIGKFQGDEAAKK
+373 DEATKKLLNLMEPAIIIFMAVFVVIIVLAIYLPMINMTKAFDK
-387 YLTSLGFTLKD
+387 YL
-398 ENGKQLGEA
+398 
-407 NYEFTAGK
+407 
-415 VFPDMPADGEESDSE
+415 
-430 VVCSGDAYLFEAYLM
+430 
-445 RSFNKNDTAAYRTK
+445 
-459 ISATAQATFDNGGKQ
+459 
-474 DSEPKLWSFEDAW
+474 
-487 TNPGELDSAQKDIL
+487 
-501 DKFLKALNIPNP
+501 

>member
-6 YTAIDRNGK
+6 YTAINRNGK

-56 FLGKP
+56 FLGNP

-74 SILRAGVSVASVLA
+74 SILRAVVSVASVLS

-111 KGEALATSMRRH
+111 KGESLATSMRRH

-156 RSKRTKGKVTSA
+156 RSKRTKSKVTSA

-178 MIIVLIVMMTKIIP
+178 MIVVLIVMMTKIIP

-201 DAELPKLTQG
+201 DAELPKITLG

-230 AALIVGGVLFHRTD
+230 VALIVGGVLFHRTD

-265 KTACATFCRTVT
+265 KTACATFCRTMEVLIGSGLTLTDSMDLAASNMGNIYYLEAIRDARALVAEGTPLRESLVRTGIFPPMVSNLVGVGEET
-277 GDISVTSGYKLYGM
+277 GDLQSMMGKV
-291 DSSAKADYTTAPTGK
+291 ADYYDEEVEEATKKLLNLMEPAII
-306 IVGKVTGTVAPT
+306 IVMAVFV
-318 YETPKVTTTDGD
+318 VII
-330 TYDRYVAIPGTEA
+330 VLAIYLPMINMTKA
-343 DGNTPNLSF
+343 FD
-352 HHFNISVTGYRFE
+352 
-365 LAAPECAL
+365 
-373 FFIGKFQGDEAAKK
+373 K
-387 YLTSLGFTLKD
+387 YL
-398 ENGKQLGEA
+398 
-407 NYEFTAGK
+407 
-415 VFPDMPADGEESDSE
+415 
-430 VVCSGDAYLFEAYLM
+430 
-445 RSFNKNDTAAYRTK
+445 
-459 ISATAQATFDNGGKQ
+459 
-474 DSEPKLWSFEDAW
+474 
-487 TNPGELDSAQKDIL
+487 
-501 DKFLKALNIPNP
+501 

>member
-6 YTAIDRNGK
+6 YTAINRNGK

-56 FLGKP
+56 FLGNP

-111 KGEALATSMRRH
+111 KGESLATSMRRH

-141 GNLEESFRQMELYFE
+141 GNLEESFRQMELYFD
-156 RSKRTKGKVTSA
+156 RSKRTKSKVTSA

-201 DAELPKLTQG
+201 DAELPKITLG

-230 AALIVGGVLFHRTD
+230 VALIVGGVLFHRTD

-265 KTACATFCRTVT
+265 KTACATFCRTMEVLIGSGLTLTDSMDLAASNMGNIYYLEAIRDARALVAEGTPLRESLVRTGIFPPMVSNLVGVGEET
-277 GDISVTSGYKLYGM
+277 GDLQSMMGKV
-291 DSSAKADYTTAPTGK
+291 ADY
-306 IVGKVTGTVAPT
+306 
-318 YETPKVTTTDGD
+318 
-330 TYDRYVAIPGTEA
+330 YDEEV
-343 DGNTPNLSF
+343 
-352 HHFNISVTGYRFE
+352 
-365 LAAPECAL
+365 
-373 FFIGKFQGDEAAKK
+373 DEATKKLLNLMEPAIIIFMAVFVVIIVLAIYLPMINMTKAFDK
-387 YLTSLGFTLKD
+387 YL
-398 ENGKQLGEA
+398 
-407 NYEFTAGK
+407 
-415 VFPDMPADGEESDSE
+415 
-430 VVCSGDAYLFEAYLM
+430 
-445 RSFNKNDTAAYRTK
+445 
-459 ISATAQATFDNGGKQ
+459 
-474 DSEPKLWSFEDAW
+474 
-487 TNPGELDSAQKDIL
+487 
-501 DKFLKALNIPNP
+501 

>member
-6 YTAIDRNGK
+6 YTAINRNGK

-132 NMVSAGEAS
+132 NMVAAGESS

-156 RSKRTKGKVTSA
+156 RSKRTKSKVTSA

-211 VMAVCEWFKSW
+211 VMAVCEWFESW

-230 AALIVGGVLFHRTD
+230 VALIVGGVLFHRTD

-265 KTACATFCRTVT
+265 KTACATFCRTMEVLIGSGLTLTDSMDLAASNMGNIYYLEAIRDARALVAEGTPLRESLVRTGIFPPMVSNLVGVGEET
-277 GDISVTSGYKLYGM
+277 GDLQSMMGKV
-291 DSSAKADYTTAPTGK
+291 ADY
-306 IVGKVTGTVAPT
+306 
-318 YETPKVTTTDGD
+318 
-330 TYDRYVAIPGTEA
+330 YDEEV
-343 DGNTPNLSF
+343 
-352 HHFNISVTGYRFE
+352 
-365 LAAPECAL
+365 
-373 FFIGKFQGDEAAKK
+373 DEATKKLLNLMEPAIIIFMAVFVVIIVLAIYLPMINMTKAFDK
-387 YLTSLGFTLKD
+387 YL
-398 ENGKQLGEA
+398 
-407 NYEFTAGK
+407 
-415 VFPDMPADGEESDSE
+415 
-430 VVCSGDAYLFEAYLM
+430 
-445 RSFNKNDTAAYRTK
+445 
-459 ISATAQATFDNGGKQ
+459 
-474 DSEPKLWSFEDAW
+474 
-487 TNPGELDSAQKDIL
+487 
-501 DKFLKALNIPNP
+501 

>member
-56 FLGKP
+56 FLGNP

-111 KGEALATSMRRH
+111 KGESLASSMRRH

-156 RSKRTKGKVTSA
+156 RSKRTKSKVTSA

-178 MIIVLIVMMTKIIP
+178 MIVVLIVMMTKIIP

-211 VMAVCEWFKSW
+211 VMAVCDWFKVW

-265 KTACATFCRTVT
+265 KTACATFCRTMEVLIGSGLTLTDSMDLAASNMGNIYYLEAIRDARGMVAEGTPLRESLVRTGIFPPMVSNLVGVGEET
-277 GDISVTSGYKLYGM
+277 GDLQSMMGKV
-291 DSSAKADYTTAPTGK
+291 ADY
-306 IVGKVTGTVAPT
+306 
-318 YETPKVTTTDGD
+318 
-330 TYDRYVAIPGTEA
+330 YDEEV
-343 DGNTPNLSF
+343 
-352 HHFNISVTGYRFE
+352 
-365 LAAPECAL
+365 
-373 FFIGKFQGDEAAKK
+373 DEATKKLLNLMEPAIIIFMAVFVVIIVLAIYLPMINMTKAFDK
-387 YLTSLGFTLKD
+387 YL
-398 ENGKQLGEA
+398 
-407 NYEFTAGK
+407 
-415 VFPDMPADGEESDSE
+415 
-430 VVCSGDAYLFEAYLM
+430 
-445 RSFNKNDTAAYRTK
+445 
-459 ISATAQATFDNGGKQ
+459 
-474 DSEPKLWSFEDAW
+474 
-487 TNPGELDSAQKDIL
+487 
-501 DKFLKALNIPNP
+501 

>member
-6 YTAIDRNGK
+6 YTAINRNGK

-56 FLGKP
+56 FLGNP

-111 KGEALATSMRRH
+111 KGESLATSMRRH

-156 RSKRTKGKVTSA
+156 RSKRTKSKVTSA

-201 DAELPKLTQG
+201 DAELPKITLG

-230 AALIVGGVLFHRTD
+230 VALIVGGVLFHRTN

-265 KTACATFCRTVT
+265 KTACATFCRTMEVLIGCGLTLTDSMDLAASNMGNIYYLEAIRDARALVAEGTPLRESLVRTGIFPPMVSNLVGVGEET
-277 GDISVTSGYKLYGM
+277 GDLQSMMGKV
-291 DSSAKADYTTAPTGK
+291 ADY
-306 IVGKVTGTVAPT
+306 
-318 YETPKVTTTDGD
+318 
-330 TYDRYVAIPGTEA
+330 YDEEV
-343 DGNTPNLSF
+343 
-352 HHFNISVTGYRFE
+352 
-365 LAAPECAL
+365 
-373 FFIGKFQGDEAAKK
+373 DEATKKLLNLMEPAIIIVMAVFVVIIVLAIYLPMINMTKAFDK
-387 YLTSLGFTLKD
+387 YL
-398 ENGKQLGEA
+398 
-407 NYEFTAGK
+407 
-415 VFPDMPADGEESDSE
+415 
-430 VVCSGDAYLFEAYLM
+430 
-445 RSFNKNDTAAYRTK
+445 
-459 ISATAQATFDNGGKQ
+459 
-474 DSEPKLWSFEDAW
+474 
-487 TNPGELDSAQKDIL
+487 
-501 DKFLKALNIPNP
+501 